1 MEFKSCEDVVLNI
14 MSTGIEGLDEVLGGG
29 VLSPSTTFIAG
40 TPGTGRTTLGIQSLC
55 VAARKGEKVLYVAI
69 SSKSEAMIR
78 QILSRFSFFEESINI
93 RTFNVSSVERDP
105 LTMLVELGNI
115 VSSLK
120 PDRILIDP
128 ITPIGFGFPEAE
140 RRRFMYSLNAA
151 INEWNAVVCFTG
163 TLEPSAVK
171 SNVISDIVD
180 NIIYLS
186 QDLGIHITRRYI
198 ELMKVSGMSSIQ
210 GKHTFEIG
218 TDGIAVYPKDIAQAD
233 YSINASG
240 ERISTGIPLL
250 DEMLGGGLFKG
261 SSNLIAGS
269 TGTGKTVLG
278 LNFIMEGAKK
288 GENGIIINFDETPK
302 ELFLHASNFG
312 WDLKGMDKKGSLKI
326 IHTLPSALDPNKHM
340 MQIKKA
346 IRETK
351 AKRLFLDAVE
361 GFDYALVDPIE
372 RKQHIAA
379 LSRTF
384 INERVTSLLTC
395 LTPKNKE
402 HQKMCDIQ
410 ITSVAD
416 TVIMLQQSLVSSGL
430 QKSLSIIKMRGS
442 DHEKN
447 PAVYEIT
454 SNGFVIEDPSCRK
467 KTGP

>member
-1 MEFKSCEDVVLNI
+1 

-250 DEMLGGGLFKG
+250 DEMLGGGLFEG

-442 DHEKN
+442 DHEKS

>member
-1 MEFKSCEDVVLNI
+1 MNI
-14 MSTGIEGLDEVLGGG
+14 VSTGIEGLDEVLGGG

-55 VAARKGEKVLYVAI
+55 AAAKKGEKVLYVAI
-69 SSKSEAMIR
+69 SSKPEALIR
-78 QILSRFSFFEESINI
+78 QILSRFSFFEENINI

-128 ITPIGFGFPEAE
+128 VTPIGFGFPEAE

-151 INEWNAVVCFTG
+151 LNEWNAVVCFTG
-163 TLEPSAVK
+163 TLEPDAVK

-180 NIIYLS
+180 NIIYIS
-186 QDLGIHITRRYI
+186 QDLDPHITRRYI
-198 ELMKVSGMSSIQ
+198 ELMKVSGMSSVQ

-218 TDGIAVYPKDIAQAD
+218 TDGISVYPKDIAQAD
-233 YSINASG
+233 YSINASA
-240 ERISTGIPLL
+240 ERISIGTPML

-288 GENGIIINFDETPK
+288 GEPGIIINFDETPE

-312 WDLKGMDKKGSLKI
+312 WDLKGMYKNGSLKI
-326 IHTLPSALDPNKHM
+326 IHTLPSSLDPNKHM
-340 MQIKKA
+340 MQIQKA
-346 IRETK
+346 IQETK
-351 AKRLFLDAVE
+351 AKRMILDAVE
-361 GFDYALVDPIE
+361 GFDYVLADPIE
-372 RKQHIAA
+372 RKQHISA
-379 LSRTF
+379 LSRMF
-384 INERVTSLLTC
+384 RNEGVTSLLTC
-395 LTPKNKE
+395 LTTESKE
-402 HQKMCDIQ
+402 RSKICDIQ

-416 TVIMLQQSLVSSGL
+416 TVIMLQQSLISSVL

-442 DHEKN
+442 DHEKG
-447 PAVYEIT
+447 PARYEIN
-454 SNGFVIEDPSCRK
+454 SNGFVIENLMRE
-467 KTGP
+467 

>member
-1 MEFKSCEDVVLNI
+1 MNI
-14 MSTGIEGLDEVLGGG
+14 VSTGIEGLDEVLGGG

-55 VAARKGEKVLYVAI
+55 AAAKKGEKVLYVAI
-69 SSKSEAMIR
+69 SSKPEALIR
-78 QILSRFSFFEESINI
+78 QILARFSFFEENINI

-115 VSSLK
+115 VSSLR

-128 ITPIGFGFPEAE
+128 VTPIGFGFPEAE

-151 INEWNAVVCFTG
+151 LNEWNAVVCFTG
-163 TLEPSAVK
+163 TLEPDAVK

-180 NIIYLS
+180 NIIYIS
-186 QDLGIHITRRYI
+186 QDLDPHITRRYI
-198 ELMKVSGMSSIQ
+198 ELMKVSGMSSVQ

-218 TDGIAVYPKDIAQAD
+218 TDGISVYPKDIAQAD
-233 YSINASG
+233 YSINASA
-240 ERISTGIPLL
+240 ERISIGTPML

-278 LNFIMEGAKK
+278 LYFIMEGAKK
-288 GENGIIINFDETPK
+288 GEPGIIINFDETPE

-312 WDLKGMDKKGSLKI
+312 WDLKGMYKQDSLKI
-326 IHTLPSALDPNKHM
+326 IHTLPSELDPNKHM
-340 MQIKKA
+340 MQIQKA

-351 AKRLFLDAVE
+351 AKRMFLDAVE
-361 GFDYALVDPIE
+361 GFDYVLADPIE

-379 LSRTF
+379 LSRMF
-384 INERVTSLLTC
+384 RNEGVTSLLTC
-395 LTPKNKE
+395 LTTESKE
-402 HQKMCDIQ
+402 RSKICDIQ

-416 TVIMLQQSLVSSGL
+416 TVIMLQQSLISSGL

-442 DHEKN
+442 DHEKG
-447 PAVYEIT
+447 PARYEIN
-454 SNGFVIEDPSCRK
+454 SNGFVIEDLMRE
-467 KTGP
+467 